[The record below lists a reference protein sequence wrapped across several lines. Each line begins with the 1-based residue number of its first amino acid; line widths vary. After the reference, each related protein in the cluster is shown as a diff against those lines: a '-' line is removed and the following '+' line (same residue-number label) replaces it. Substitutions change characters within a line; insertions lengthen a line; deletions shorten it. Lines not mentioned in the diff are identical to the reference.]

1 MRIKE
6 PFAQERLSE
15 ENNYRS
21 KYFIASEGQTTEP
34 RYIEKLN
41 QSIISENVTIINI
54 LRDYANL
61 GNSNP
66 TYLIK
71 LLQEFLNNGNL
82 EISVAELKNK
92 IANWNHENPGKNKFE
107 YNK

>member
-15 ENNYRS
+15 EKNYKA

-34 RYIEKLN
+34 RYFEKLN

-66 TYLIK
+66 TYLIE
-71 LLQEFLNNGNL
+71 LLQEFLNNAD
-82 EISVAELKNK
+82 SELLLQN
-92 IANWNHENPGKNKFE
+92 
-107 YNK
+107 